1 MSAPA
6 LDAREITDFLEEV
19 WPGATASITIEAVTD
34 RHARVRTAVPPDRL
48 RPGGIVS
55 GPVLMS
61 LADMAVWV
69 AVLGVIG
76 PVAMTVTVDL
86 TIHFLRPAPP
96 ADVIAD
102 ARLLKV
108 GRRLAVGDVLLYS
121 DGDPDPVAQ
130 ATVTYAIPSHDRQSE
145 RRT

>member
-1 MSAPA
+1 VIAPA
-6 LDAREITDFLEEV
+6 LDARAITDFLEAV
-19 WPGATASITIEAVTD
+19 WPGVTASITIEDVTH
-34 RHARVRTAVPPDRL
+34 RHARVRTTVTPERL

-61 LADMAVWV
+61 LADTAVWA
-69 AVLGVIG
+69 AVLSVIG

-102 ARLLKV
+102 ARLLKI

-121 DGDPDPVAQ
+121 DGDPDPVAH
-130 ATVTYAIPSHDRQSE
+130 ATVTYAIPPNDAEPGRH
-145 RRT
+145 T

>member
-1 MSAPA
+1 VSAPA

-19 WPGATASITIEAVTD
+19 WPGVTGSIIVEEVTD
-34 RHARVRTAVPPDRL
+34 RRARVRATVTSDRL

-61 LADMAVWV
+61 LADTAVWV
-69 AVLGVIG
+69 AVLSVIG
-76 PVAMTVTVDL
+76 RVAMTVTVDL

-108 GRRLAVGDVLLYS
+108 GRRLAVGAVLLYS

-130 ATVTYAIPSHDRQSE
+130 ATVTYAIPPDGESDRC
-145 RRT
+145 T

>member
-1 MSAPA
+1 VSAPA

-19 WPGATASITIEAVTD
+19 WPGVTSSLIVEEVAE
-34 RHARVRTAVPPDRL
+34 RRARVRAIVASDRL

-61 LADMAVWV
+61 LADTAVWV
-69 AVLGVIG
+69 AVLSVIG
-76 PVAMTVTVDL
+76 RVAMTVTVDL

-96 ADVIAD
+96 ADVVAD

-108 GRRLAVGDVLLYS
+108 GHRLAVGEVLIYS
-121 DGDPDPVAQ
+121 DGNPDPVAH
-130 ATVTYAIPSHDRQSE
+130 ATVTYAIPPHDAE
-145 RRT
+145 TGRRT